1 MFFKIV
7 TILAKLE
14 GAFRPETPITKAKS
28 MAFSVKQKYEKRSTK
43 TGKKGSRVFG
53 NLQLL
58 LWVCRA
64 LFGWE
69 TSTVTDNT
77 ENWHSKVIS
86 VCGLVK
92 TGISARIVGTVNR
105 KSSLKVGIA
114 VFGCVTSDTKRQHKI
129 SAITSST

>member
-28 MAFSVKQKYEKRSTK
+28 VAFSVKQKYEKRSTK

-58 LWVCRA
+58 LWVRRS
-64 LFGWE
+64 LFGWVTSIE
-69 TSTVTDNT
+69 TGNT
-77 ENWHSKVIS
+77 ENWHSNVIS
-86 VCGLVK
+86 VCATCK
-92 TGISARIVGTVNR
+92 NWYISKNSWNGKPKVWL
-105 KSSLKVGIA
+105 KSWYRSVQLR
-114 VFGCVTSDTKRQHKI
+114 DE
-129 SAITSST
+129 